1 MKGRSPTF
9 TQLPLDVVGSTR
21 FGRYPKISQEQTF
34 NMIISDGF
42 LVPYAGHLQVA
53 TVAPQQDGRGIFTSV
68 RLNSM
73 VVVIGNMAYLVSP
86 DIEVTTIGQ
95 LNTSTGT
102 VYIDENLNGQIVIC
116 DQFFLYVYNYAT
128 PTTPALQVIT
138 PATLGFTPGYIT
150 MQNNRI
156 VAAGKGTSNWN
167 LSALGDATSW
177 PGTAAFVGALQT
189 KPDYV
194 QAVQRFPGR
203 GNLLY
208 VMGTT
213 VSEPWQDIG
222 AALFPYQKNSSVNI
236 DYGCLSPAT
245 IAYNENYIVWLAT
258 NEKSG
263 PFIAYSTGGDIQRI
277 STDGIDFKF
286 TTLTNPSNSYGFL
299 FRQDGHLIYQITFP
313 DDALTYSYDF
323 NTKKFFTITDE
334 NQNAH
339 IAKRVAFFN
348 NTYYFVSFVD
358 GNIYEM
364 STKYSTYNGVEI
376 PRIRICR
383 NIRMP
388 DASRFAVNN
397 LTFTLES
404 GTQQQIIESDDLM
417 TESGEDILTDTLQ
430 TIMVNSPFNYYVA
443 EPIMTDAGD
452 NILTDNL
459 TDLDAN
465 VLSDQPYIVP
475 QSVGLSVSK
484 DGGLNFGAV
493 KIKDLP
499 PQGNTRNRLIYWQLG
514 AANDFVP
521 MFQFWGLSRFV
532 VTDGIASVY
541 Q

>member
-1 MKGRSPTF
+1 MKGRSPAF
-9 TQLPLDVVGSTR
+9 MQLPLDIVGSTT
-21 FGRYPKISQEQTF
+21 FGRYPKISQSQTF

-53 TVAPQQDGRGIFTSV
+53 AVSPQADGRGIFTSV
-68 RLNSM
+68 RLNS
-73 VVVIGNMAYLVSP
+73 VVAVIGNMAYLMSS
-86 DIEVTTIGQ
+86 DLEVTQIGT
-95 LNTSTGT
+95 LATFSGT
-102 VYIDENLNGQIVIC
+102 VYIEENLNGQIVIS
-116 DQFFLYVYNYAT
+116 DQQNLYVYNWQT
-128 PTTPALQVIT
+128 PSNPALVTIT
-138 PATLGFTPGYIT
+138 AATLGFTPGYIT

-156 VAAGKGTSNWN
+156 IAAAVGTNSWM
-167 LSALGDATSW
+167 LSAVGDATSW

-203 GNLLY
+203 GNLLA
-208 VMGTT
+208 VMGST
-213 VSEPWQDIG
+213 VMEPWQDIG
-222 AALFPYQKNSSVNI
+222 AALFPYLKNSSVNV

-245 IAYNENYIVWLAT
+245 VAWNENYVVWLAA

-263 PFIAYSTGGDIQRI
+263 PFIAYSTGGDIKRI
-277 STDGIDFKF
+277 STDGIDFRF
-286 TTLTNPSNSYGFL
+286 TTLTNASNSYGFL

-313 DDALTYSYDF
+313 DDQLTYAYDF
-323 NTKKFFTITDE
+323 NTDKFFTITNED
-334 NQNAH
+334 QNAH
-339 IAKRVAFFN
+339 IAKRVTFFN

-364 STKYSTYNGVEI
+364 STKYSTYNGAEI
-376 PRIRICR
+376 PRIRICK

-388 DASRFAVNN
+388 DASRFAINN

-404 GTQQQIIESDDLM
+404 GTQAQVIEEDDLQTDKGEIIM
-417 TESGEDILTDTLQ
+417 TDDGQDIVANYPFTYIGPIPLMTDSGLNL
-430 TIMVNSPFNYYVA
+430 
-443 EPIMTDAGD
+443 MTDAGQ
-452 NILTDNL
+452 NL
-459 TDLDAN
+459 EAN
-465 VLSDQPYIVP
+465 VLLDQPYIVP

-484 DGGLNFGAV
+484 DGGQNFGSV
-493 KIKDLP
+493 KIKDLF

-532 VTDGIASVY
+532 ATDGIASVY